1 MIVLRSI
8 FLTFLT
14 LGPCV
19 GCAAMATQVNVSRSS
34 PLLGSYHP
42 ASVQSVFTSRLSAS
56 ASASPSPSSSASASP
71 SSSASSS
78 PASVAPAV
86 RESEAWGTVRLM
98 VKDDDAL
105 EYLATI
111 YNPRGETFS
120 TAYLR
125 RGGASADG
133 VIVATLFSDVALR
146 TPYIQVRGTISLARN
161 ERAGAL
167 AEELRENPHAFG
179 VSVHASPSAKG
190 GTIRGGVE

>member
-56 ASASPSPSSSASASP
+56 PSPSSSSSP
-71 SSSASSS
+71 AS

>member
-56 ASASPSPSSSASASP
+56 PSSSASP
-71 SSSASSS
+71 SASSS

>member
-56 ASASPSPSSSASASP
+56 TSPSASA

-125 RGGASADG
+125 RGGANADG
-133 VIVATLFSDVALR
+133 VIVATLFSDVAFR

>member
-56 ASASPSPSSSASASP
+56 PSS
-71 SSSASSS
+71 SSS

>member
-1 MIVLRSI
+1 VIVLRSI

-34 PLLGSYHP
+34 PRLGGYHP
-42 ASVQSVFTSRLSAS
+42 ASVQSVFTSRLSA
-56 ASASPSPSSSASASP
+56 SASASP

-190 GTIRGGVE
+190 GTIRGGIE

>member
-56 ASASPSPSSSASASP
+56 PSASP